1 MGKKRWFPSL
11 LKFLK
16 IQQQWTSSIGLFELN
31 FPNKKVIPPSAD
43 VSFPHVWWPLSP
55 QKKKEENFDLSVKK
69 IFALAAAFHPWR
81 WHLVNVLRGPGHGHR
96 QNRPK
101 ICLGFPPKMARSPS
115 SKEITR
121 LAQFVSRKARASRNW
136 PTSSLRAVHQRQ
148 RQLNSKWIEIIFVK
162 KRKSFA

>member
-1 MGKKRWFPSL
+1 MSDGHFHRKKKRRKLWL
-11 LKFLK
+11 VR
-16 IQQQWTSSIGLFELN
+16 Q
-31 FPNKKVIPPSAD
+31 
-43 VSFPHVWWPLSP
+43 
-55 QKKKEENFDLSVKK
+55 K

-101 ICLGFPPKMARSPS
+101 ICLGFLPKMARSPS

-148 RQLNSKWIEIIFVK
+148 RQLNPKWIEILFL
-162 KRKSFA
+162 KSGSHLHSLNLKFGRNGLNPWTSHSQVSLGRLLGHSADSHE